1 MFSFRRKDR
10 TDDISGRMQR
20 AREEAYL
27 RGAHEGKMFML
38 ATGRS

>member
-1 MFSFRRKDR
+1 
-10 TDDISGRMQR
+10 MQR

-38 ATGRS
+38 ATGRSYRDNKPLIGLKL